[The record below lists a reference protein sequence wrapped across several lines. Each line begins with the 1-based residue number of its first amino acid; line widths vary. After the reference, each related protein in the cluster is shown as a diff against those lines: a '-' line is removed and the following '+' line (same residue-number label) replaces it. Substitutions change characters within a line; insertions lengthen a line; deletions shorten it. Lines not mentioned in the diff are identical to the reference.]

1 MQNKTIKI
9 TLFLVGAFLVLI
21 GTGISNFSVSADQSY
36 QQPTVSIPTVT
47 GTPVGTYIKVNIDQE
62 YATVRRGPSV
72 DYDDIGILMPREEA
86 KAIGRS
92 AGGNWVKILY
102 SGSPDGTGW
111 VYAKIVTIY
120 YESSD
125 ELPIIEPPATSTPL
139 VTPTINPTF
148 AAQFLIEDLT
158 TRQPTFTAPA
168 LLAIVTYENNSS
180 IADATTFPA
189 GIVIIL
195 TGFVGILG
203 ALVLA
208 IRR

>member
-1 MQNKTIKI
+1 MQKQIQKI
-9 TLFLVGAFLVLI
+9 TLFIVGILLI
-21 GTGISNFSVSADQSY
+21 LTGFSINVAAKEPA

-47 GTPVGTYIKVNIDQE
+47 GTPLGTYIRVNIDQDQVF
-62 YATVRRGPSV
+62 VRRGPGV
-72 DYDDIGILMPREEA
+72 DYDDIGILLPREIA

-92 AGGNWVKILY
+92 AGGNWIKIVY
-102 SGSPDGTGW
+102 AGSPDGTGW
-111 VYAKIVTIY
+111 VYSKIVTIFY
-120 YESSD
+120 DSSD

-148 AAQFLIEDLT
+148 AAQFIIEDLT

-168 LLAIVTYENNSS
+168 PLAIVTYESNAS
-180 IADATTFPA
+180 IADTSSFPA

-195 TGFVGILG
+195 TGFVGVLG
-203 ALVLA
+203 ALVLS